1 MSFVTTFIIFA
12 VGAYVVQVLLSLLQV
27 KHFNKVY
34 KELRSLGKVAI
45 GRKAGK
51 IKAGTIVMFAI
62 KDKGKIL
69 DARVMQGVTVI
80 SKFRQLDQF
89 IGHDIHYIDKYHPL
103 VHKENKL
110 TQEAM
115 EDAREIYLRVSVGN
129 YKEEPV
135 KSPIGQ
141 LGTTLNVYGN
151 MLKNKIKGSVKK
163 WT

>member
-1 MSFVTTFIIFA
+1 MNFVTTFIIFA
-12 VGAYVVQVLLSLLQV
+12 VGAYIVQVLLSVFQI

-34 KELRSLGKVAI
+34 RDLRNLGKVAI
-45 GRKAGK
+45 GRRTGK
-51 IKAGTIVMFAI
+51 IKSGTIVMFAI
-62 KDKGKIL
+62 EDEGKIL

-89 IGHDIHYIDKYHPL
+89 VGHDIHYIDRYHPL

-115 EDAREIYLRVSVGN
+115 EDAREVYLRVSVGD
-129 YKEEPV
+129 YEEEPV

-151 MLKNKIKGSVKK
+151 MLKNKVKGSVER